1 MRKIISVCLCILVIF
16 RFDSAEAISAKSA
29 VLIDGA
35 SGRVLYEKNA
45 HEKLPMASTT
55 KIMTGLLACE
65 SGKMEEIVVT
75 SPVASGTE
83 GSSLWL
89 KIGEKQTLENLTYGL
104 MLKSGNDAAIA
115 IAEHLCGNISAFSL
129 KMTQR
134 AQKIK
139 AFNTQFKNP
148 NGLDEDG
155 HYTTAYDLALIS
167 REAMKNE
174 LFRKIVSTK
183 KYSIPLEGEEW
194 DRALTNHNKMLWR
207 YEGCNGVK
215 TGFTKK
221 CGRCLVTSAER
232 NGSLI
237 CVTLNAPDDWNDHTE
252 LLNYG
257 FDNFDKKV
265 IFKKGEK
272 VAKFFYDEKKKKS
285 VPLVCREEASVM
297 MKDGEKH
304 SVKIEYLKEKL
315 PLTKETVCA
324 VAHIYLNGEELYSV
338 NLYSARKITEK
349 RGVFYKVFNLLKRP
363 FIDN

>member
-1 MRKIISVCLCILVIF
+1 MRKIVSVCLCLLVIF
-16 RFDSAEAISAKSA
+16 NVETAKAISAKSA
-29 VLIDGA
+29 VLIDST

-65 SGKMEEIVVT
+65 SGKMGETVVT
-75 SPVASGTE
+75 SPFASGTE

-115 IAEHLCGNISAFSL
+115 IAEHLCGDIKAFSL

-134 AQKIK
+134 AREIN
-139 AFNTQFKNP
+139 AYNTQFKNP
-148 NGLDEDG
+148 NGLDSEG

-174 LFRKIVSTK
+174 DFRKIVATK
-183 KYSIPLEGEEW
+183 KYSIPMEGEEW

-207 YEGCNGVK
+207 YEGCNGIK

-221 CGRCLVTSAER
+221 CGRCLVTSAQR
-232 NGSLI
+232 NGELI
-237 CVTLNAPDDWNDHTE
+237 CVTLNAPNDWSDHTE
-252 LLNYG
+252 LLNFG
-257 FDNFDKKV
+257 FDNFDKN
-265 IFKKGEK
+265 IILKKGEK
-272 VAKFFYDEKKKKS
+272 VCKYVYDEEKEKS
-285 VPLVCREEASVM
+285 VPLVCKEEVSVM
-297 MKDGEKH
+297 MKSDEDY
-304 SVKIEYLKEKL
+304 SVKIEYLKTNL

-324 VAHIYLNGEELYSV
+324 KAHIYVGGEEIYSV
-338 NLYSARKITEK
+338 NLYSGRKVTEEK
-349 RGVFYKVFNLLKRP
+349 GLFSKVFTLLKRP

>member
-1 MRKIISVCLCILVIF
+1 MRKIISVLLCVVVIF
-16 RFDSAEAISAKSA
+16 SFDNAKAISAKSA
-29 VLIDGA
+29 VLIDSA

-65 SGKMEEIVVT
+65 SGKMKEISVT

-148 NGLDEDG
+148 NGLDAEG

-183 KYSIPLEGEEW
+183 KYSIPMEGEEW

-207 YEGCNGVK
+207 YEGCNGIK
-215 TGFTKK
+215 TGYTKK

-232 NGSLI
+232 DGSLI

-252 LLNYG
+252 LLNFG
-257 FDNFDKKV
+257 FENFNKKV

-272 VAKFFYDEKKKKS
+272 VAKFFWDAEKKKG
-285 VPLVCREEASVM
+285 VPLVCREEVSIM
-297 MKDGEKH
+297 MKSDENYR
-304 SVKIEYLKEKL
+304 VEIDYLKPKL
-315 PLTKETVCA
+315 PITEETVCA
-324 VAHIYLNGEELYSV
+324 VAHISVDGEELYSI
-338 NLYSARKITEK
+338 NLYSARNITEK
-349 RGVFYKVFNLLKRP
+349 KGIISKVFTLMRR
-363 FIDN
+363 

>member
-1 MRKIISVCLCILVIF
+1 MRKIISFCLCVFVIF
-16 RFDSAEAISAKSA
+16 HFNTAKAISAKSA
-29 VLIDGA
+29 VLIDSA

-45 HEKLPMASTT
+45 YEKLPMASTT

-65 SGKMEEIVVT
+65 SGKMGEMVVT

-115 IAEHLCGNISAFSL
+115 IAEHLCGSIDAFSL
-129 KMTQR
+129 KMTER
-134 AQKIK
+134 AKQIK
-139 AFNTQFKNP
+139 AYNTQFKNP
-148 NGLDEDG
+148 NGLDEEG

-174 LFRKIVSTK
+174 TFRKIVATK
-183 KYSIPLEGEEW
+183 KYSIPMEGEEW

-207 YEGCNGVK
+207 YEGCNGIK
-215 TGFTKK
+215 TGYTKK
-221 CGRCLVTSAER
+221 CGRCLVTSAEK

-237 CVTLNAPDDWNDHTE
+237 CVTLNAPDDWSDHTE
-252 LLNYG
+252 LLDFG

-272 VAKFFYDEKKKKS
+272 VCKYIYDEKKNKS

-297 MKDGEKH
+297 MKDTEKY
-304 SVKIEYLKEKL
+304 SVKIEYLNPKL
-315 PLTKETVCA
+315 PLTKETVA
-324 VAHIYLNGEELYSV
+324 AKAHIYVDGEEIFSV
-338 NLYSARKITEK
+338 NLYSNRKVTENK
-349 RGVFYKVFNLLKRP
+349 GVLSKVFTLFKR
-363 FIDN
+363 